1 MKKVALITGATSG
14 IGKELAYIHAK
25 NGGDLIL
32 VARREKELSELKIE
46 LENKYTISVIV
57 FPKDLS
63 RQGSAREIFDCV
75 QSEDIEI
82 EYLMNNAGFGLRG
95 EFHTL
100 PLPRQQEMINLNIS
114 ALTEL
119 TYLFLPQLLEKDS
132 AKILNTSSTASYTP
146 GPFQA
151 VYFAT
156 KAYVTFLS
164 NALYEE
170 LSDTSVTVTNLMPGA
185 TNTEFA
191 KIADMDKSKVFRKT
205 ASPRDVAQAGYDGM
219 MAGKLDVVYGLTAIE
234 KILLW
239 MLPFMPKKLALKNL
253 SSMQE
258 ER

>member
-32 VARREKELSELKIE
+32 VARREKELSQLKIE
-46 LENKYTISVIV
+46 LENEYSISVII

-63 RQGSAREIFDCV
+63 LQGSAKEIFDCV

-100 PLPRQQEMINLNIS
+100 SLQKQQEMINLNIS

-119 TYLFLPQLLEKDS
+119 TYLFLPQLLKKDS

-156 KAYVTFLS
+156 KAYVTFLT

-170 LSDTSVTVTNLMPGA
+170 LSDTNVTVTNLMPGA
-185 TNTEFA
+185 TDTEFA
-191 KIADMDKSKVFRKT
+191 KIADMDKSKVFTKT
-205 ASPRDVAQAGYDGM
+205 VSPRDVAKAGYDGM
-219 MAGKLDVVYGLTAIE
+219 MAGKLDVVYGLTPIE
-234 KILLW
+234 KMLLW

-253 SSMQE
+253 RSMQE
-258 ER
+258 AR